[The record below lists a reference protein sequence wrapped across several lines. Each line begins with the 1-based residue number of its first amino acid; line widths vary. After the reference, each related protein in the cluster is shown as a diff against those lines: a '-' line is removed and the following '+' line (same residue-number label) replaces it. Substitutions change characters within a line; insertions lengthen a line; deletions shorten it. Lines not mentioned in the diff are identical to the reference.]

1 MENST
6 VAGPVPSRSTDP
18 PESLHPGSSPRGRQS
33 PGLGSV
39 GYVRMERLQSL
50 RERRLPLDERLKLME
65 AWYVNAIDAVP
76 SARPEMLS

>member
-1 MENST
+1 
-6 VAGPVPSRSTDP
+6 
-18 PESLHPGSSPRGRQS
+18 
-33 PGLGSV
+33 
-39 GYVRMERLQSL
+39 MERLQSL